1 MQNVWYCVLENTSAF
16 SDSFSLGGGGVVEKQ
31 SYLKDWMWLNIQDI
45 KMYIS

>member
-16 SDSFSLGGGGVVEKQ
+16 SDSFSLGGGGVEKQ
-31 SYLKDWMWLNIQDI
+31 SNLKDWMWLNIQDI